1 MKIKHI
7 YSACLEIS
15 TLSYTILT
23 DPWFTEGAYDGS
35 WYHFPEIDPFEYIS
49 EPDYI
54 YISHIHPDHYDPKFL
69 HRLFDRFGV
78 KPILIPDLKNNYL
91 LFKGKSDGLTLTPT
105 RYLDLGETE
114 LYIEE
119 NNTGSISDIDS
130 ALIVHDKVNQKSLL
144 NLNDCIFNQLH
155 VEKLQKIISKF
166 TDNID
171 LLALGYTGAGPFP
184 QTYFDLNREKDILL
198 EKADI
203 KKKQFFDRYLKYTN
217 SFPSTHHL
225 PFAGEYIL
233 GGKLVELNQYRGV
246 SDAFEV
252 TEFDKKALVFN
263 TGGYINLLNNSIV
276 DIRNEKYRQDDV
288 NIKLEEIQFNK
299 LDYEI
304 DFPLT
309 FDKINFIRL
318 LKKASSNALRKSEL
332 QEQYYFIFSITEND
346 EVIKRFLC
354 NCLDSK
360 ITELNLQEEI
370 ELDFYSEIFI
380 DYRYLF
386 GLLTTVYHWN
396 NAEVGSLYYTRRHP
410 LDNFM
415 PSAQSYLN
423 FFSIA

>member
-1 MKIKHI
+1 MKVKYI

-15 TLSYTILT
+15 SSNVTILT
-23 DPWFTEGAYDGS
+23 DPWFTNGAYDGS
-35 WYHFPEIDPFEYIS
+35 WYQYPEIDPFQYIS

-54 YISHIHPDHYDPKFL
+54 YISHIHPDHYDPKFIL
-69 HRLFDRFGV
+69 RLFDRFGV
-78 KPILIPDLKNNYL
+78 KPILIPDLKHNYL

-105 RYLDLGETE
+105 RYLDLGDTE

-130 ALIVHDKVNQKSLL
+130 ALIIHDKINQKVFL
-144 NLNDCIFNQLH
+144 NLNDCIFSQSH
-155 VEKLQKIISKF
+155 VEKLQNIISEF
-166 TDNID
+166 SENID
-171 LLALGYTGAGPFP
+171 LVALGYTGAGPFP
-184 QTYFDLNREKDILL
+184 QTYFDLNSERDMLV
-198 EKADI
+198 EKANI

-217 SFPSTHHL
+217 SFPSTYHL

-233 GGKLVELNQYRGV
+233 GGKLAELNKHRGV

-276 DIRNEKYRQDDV
+276 DIRNEKYLQEDV
-288 NIKLEEIQFNK
+288 NKKLEEIHFNK

-304 DFPLT
+304 DFHLI
-309 FDKINFIRL
+309 FDKINFLRL
-318 LKKASSNALRKSEL
+318 LKKASANALIKSEL
-332 QEQYYFIFSITEND
+332 IEQYYFIFSITKND
-346 EVIKRFLC
+346 QIVKRFLC

-360 ITELNLQEEI
+360 ITELNLQEAI
-370 ELDFYSEIFI
+370 ELDFYSEIII
-380 DYRYLF
+380 DYRCLF

-396 NAEVGSLYYTRRHP
+396 NAEVGSLFFTRRYP
-410 LDNFM
+410 IDNFI
-415 PSAQSYLN
+415 PSVQNYLN

>member
-1 MKIKHI
+1 MKIQYI

-15 TLSYTILT
+15 TPSITILT
-23 DPWFTEGAYDGS
+23 DPWFTEGAYDGT

-69 HRLFDRFGV
+69 HSLFDRFGV

-105 RYLDLGETE
+105 RYLDLGDTE

-130 ALIVHDKVNQKSLL
+130 ALIVHDKVNQKSFL

-155 VEKLQKIISKF
+155 VEKLNKIISKF
-166 TDNID
+166 TENID
-171 LLALGYTGAGPFP
+171 LIALGYTGAGPFP
-184 QTYFDLNREKDILL
+184 QTYFDLNSEKDMLI
-198 EKADI
+198 EKANI
-203 KKKQFFDRYLKYTN
+203 KKKQFFERYLKYTN

-246 SDAFEV
+246 SDSFEV
-252 TEFDKKALVFN
+252 TEFDNKALVFN
-263 TGGYINLLNNSIV
+263 AGGSINLVNNNIV
-276 DIRNEKYRQDDV
+276 NIRSEKHPQDDL
-288 NIKLEEIQFNK
+288 NKKLEEIKFKK

-304 DFPLT
+304 DFNLT
-309 FDKINFIRL
+309 FDKINFLRL
-318 LKKASSNALRKSEL
+318 LKKASSNAFRKSEL

-354 NCLDSK
+354 NCSDAE
-360 ITELNLQEEI
+360 ITELNLREEI
-370 ELDFYSEIFI
+370 RFDYYSEIII

-396 NAEVGSLYYTRRHP
+396 NAEVGSLYFSKRKP
-410 LDNFM
+410 VDNRNSQAYKF
-415 PSAQSYLN
+415 LN

>member
-1 MKIKHI
+1 MKIKYI

-15 TLSYTILT
+15 TSSITILT
-23 DPWFTEGAYDGS
+23 DPWFTKGTYDGS
-35 WYHFPEIDPFEYIS
+35 WYQFPEIDPFQYIS

-54 YISHIHPDHYDPKFL
+54 YISHMHPDHYDPKFI

-91 LFKGKSDGLTLTPT
+91 LFKGKSDGFTLTPT
-105 RYLDLGETE
+105 RYLDLGDTE

-130 ALIVHDKVNQKSLL
+130 ALIVHDKVNQKSFL

-155 VEKLQKIISKF
+155 VEKLNKIISKF
-166 TDNID
+166 TENID
-171 LLALGYTGAGPFP
+171 LIALGYTGAGPFP
-184 QTYFDLNREKDILL
+184 QTYFDLNSEKDMLI
-198 EKADI
+198 EKANI
-203 KKKQFFDRYLKYTN
+203 KKKQFFERYLKYTN

-233 GGKLVELNQYRGV
+233 GGKLVELNQYRGA

-252 TEFDKKALVFN
+252 TEFDNKALVFN
-263 TGGYINLLNNSIV
+263 AGGYIDLVNNNIV
-276 DIRNEKYRQDDV
+276 DIRSEKYPQDAI
-288 NIKLEEIQFNK
+288 NKKLKEIKFKK

-304 DFPLT
+304 DFNLT
-309 FDKINFIRL
+309 FDKINFLRL

-354 NCLDSK
+354 NCSDAE
-360 ITELNLQEEI
+360 ITTK
-370 ELDFYSEIFI
+370 F
-380 DYRYLF
+380 
-386 GLLTTVYHWN
+386 
-396 NAEVGSLYYTRRHP
+396 TRR
-410 LDNFM
+410 N
-415 PSAQSYLN
+415 Q
-423 FFSIA
+423 I

>member
-1 MKIKHI
+1 M
-7 YSACLEIS
+7 
-15 TLSYTILT
+15 
-23 DPWFTEGAYDGS
+23 
-35 WYHFPEIDPFEYIS
+35 
-49 EPDYI
+49 
-54 YISHIHPDHYDPKFL
+54 
-69 HRLFDRFGV
+69 
-78 KPILIPDLKNNYL
+78 
-91 LFKGKSDGLTLTPT
+91 
-105 RYLDLGETE
+105 
-114 LYIEE
+114 
-119 NNTGSISDIDS
+119 
-130 ALIVHDKVNQKSLL
+130 

-203 KKKQFFDRYLKYTN
+203 KKKQFFERYLKYTK
-217 SFPSTHHL
+217 SFPSTRHL

-246 SDAFEV
+246 SDSFEI
-252 TEFDKKALVFN
+252 TEFDNKALVFN
-263 TGGYINLLNNSIV
+263 AGGYINLENNNIV
-276 DIRNEKYRQDDV
+276 NIRIEKYPQDDL
-288 NIKLEEIQFNK
+288 NKKLEEIKFEK

-304 DFPLT
+304 DFNLT
-309 FDKINFIRL
+309 FDKINFLRL

-354 NCLDSK
+354 NCLDAE
-360 ITELNLQEEI
+360 ITELNLREEI
-370 ELDFYSEIFI
+370 RLDYYSEIII

-396 NAEVGSLYYTRRHP
+396 NAEIGSLYLCKRNPVDFFNRQAY
-410 LDNFM
+410 LF
-415 PSAQSYLN
+415 LN
-423 FFSIA
+423 FFSIS